1 MIYGIISQQDNKCKP
16 LVTKKTQNL
25 GFTKFWVCKI
35 HPRAVFLNKIL
46 HGALNYAL
54 YTEEI
59 LKFLRCIF
67 YDSKKILQNQN
78 YVFDR
83 KIDRWMGI
91 NGVES
96 LKPDIF
102 EMLRW
107 EVGCQFISE
116 LRVEPNLTIAKRKL
130 RRLPL
135 ETCTLRELLDLAEY
149 LYRDR
154 L

>member
-25 GFTKFWVCKI
+25 GFTKFWACKV

-102 EMLRW
+102 EDAA
-107 EVGCQFISE
+107 VGSGLPVHFRTASRAEFDHCKAQAAQASAGN
-116 LRVEPNLTIAKRKL
+116 VYPPGIAGSG
-130 RRLPL
+130 
-135 ETCTLRELLDLAEY
+135 
-149 LYRDR
+149 
-154 L
+154 